1 MLIQLD
7 CWKVQVKRI
16 FFSELQYVKENICF
30 KFTGKW
36 STGIAEEN
44 IFLSLQKN
52 RAQTEL
58 IDKAMLHVN
67 PFT

>member
-16 FFSELQYVKENICF
+16 FFSELQYVKEKICF

-36 STGIAEEN
+36 ITEKG
-44 IFLSLQKN
+44 LQK
-52 RAQTEL
+52 RTFLKITENL
-58 IDKAMLHVN
+58 SAD
-67 PFT
+67 

>member
-16 FFSELQYVKENICF
+16 FFSELQYVKEKICF

-36 STGIAEEN
+36 STETGIAEEN

-52 RAQTEL
+52 
-58 IDKAMLHVN
+58 
-67 PFT
+67 